1 MAPFRGRHFE
11 PEVILW
17 AVRCYCK
24 QGISYRELKEML
36 SERGVKVAPTPI
48 YRWVQRYAPEIEK
61 RLRWCWRHSPF
72 RSLPVAHR

>member
-36 SERGVKVAPTPI
+36 SERGGQGCSHPD
-48 YRWVQRYAPEIEK
+48 
-61 RLRWCWRHSPF
+61 
-72 RSLPVAHR
+72 LPLGSTLCP